1 MANARSSGGVAWR
14 AAAVLTTLVAGAALA
29 LVIAYWTWQLVA
41 PASVRIAP
49 ASAEDPAGVI
59 VAAQLFGA
67 GAQAPDAAPPDAIGD
82 VRLLGVIVQRDG
94 KGYAVF
100 RLPTGPR
107 VVTPG
112 EDVGPG
118 LRLGAIDNDGVKLVD
133 NGTERT
139 LSLRNGVRASVPQSG
154 PQSATARAPAAAAS
168 PRGPNVPVASA
179 AKCQPPAGFR
189 GEVVRLNVE
198 LVGGLIAQPDAWRS
212 MVQPSNGALVVRET
226 AGFGQLV
233 GLQQGDRVEQ
243 ANGIALTTPDDV
255 VGAVLRPLA
264 ANQPVRL
271 LGRRNGQ
278 PRELWITNVGCGS

>member
-1 MANARSSGGVAWR
+1 MANARSFGDGAWR
-14 AAAVLTTLVAGAALA
+14 TGAALATLLAGAALA
-29 LVIAYWTWQLVA
+29 FVIAHWAWMLVA
-41 PASVRIAP
+41 PASVHIAP
-49 ASAEDPAGVI
+49 APVDDPAGAI
-59 VAAQLFGA
+59 AAAQLFGS
-67 GAQAPDAAPPDAIGD
+67 GAPTPDAAPAEAIGD

-100 RLPTGPR
+100 RLPSGPR
-107 VVTPG
+107 VVAPG
-112 EDVGPG
+112 DEVAPG
-118 LRLGAIDNDGVKLVD
+118 LRLAAIDNDGVKLRD
-133 NGTERT
+133 NGAERT
-139 LSLRNGVRASVPQSG
+139 LSLRNSTRT
-154 PQSATARAPAAAAS
+154 SAPAAPARPPPAAAAA
-168 PRGPNVPVASA
+168 RGPNVAAASP

-212 MVQPSNGALVVRET
+212 MVEPSNGALVVRET

-243 ANGIALTTPDDV
+243 ANGIALTAPDDV

-271 LGRRNGQ
+271 VGKRNGQ
-278 PRELWITNVGCGS
+278 PRELWIANVGCGS